1 MAYILKSNIAV
12 NDPDNRFEY
21 YSDYGKTSK
30 EVSRF
35 LSNMSATGYVVAKP
49 EFDALSAFVNNL
61 KSADIWDKVYEVYPI
76 MGKDTAGALV
86 KLKAYEG
93 GEIMTVMNGFDDSM
107 LEIVNGKVIG
117 KKATTPANTGN
128 APMVNTGLSIGKIF
142 PNAGFHFYFG
152 EADTTGASY
161 WQPVI
166 GAILGTSAAT
176 NTAQLAI
183 NQATGRLS
191 GTLGSYSNREIAFD
205 NTMGLRGFNAVE
217 NVAGVSVKYKDYING
232 VATEFTSGALADV
245 GESPATKLAL
255 FGRNAPHTTNTA
267 GSSTGYSG
275 KVRFGC
281 VTSGYLSDSQMVMLY
296 AEITTL
302 LTALGKKAQ

>member
-30 EVSRF
+30 EISRF

-49 EFDALSAFVNNL
+49 EFNALNAFVNNL
-61 KSADIWDKVYEVYPI
+61 KASDIWDKVYEVYPI
-76 MGKDTAGALV
+76 MGKDTAGTLV

-93 GEIMTVMNGFDDSM
+93 GEVMTVMNGFDDSM

-117 KKATTPANTGN
+117 KKATTPSNAGN

-152 EADTTGASY
+152 EAGTSGSSY

-166 GAILGTSAAT
+166 GAILGTTAAT

-183 NQATGRLS
+183 NQVTGRQS
-191 GTLGSYSNREIAFD
+191 GSLGSTTREVTLD
-205 NTMGLRGFNAVE
+205 NTIGLRGFNAVE

-232 VATEFTSGALADV
+232 VATEFTSGLTANV

-255 FGRNAPHTTNTA
+255 FGRNAPHTTNGA

-281 VTSGYLSDSQMVMLY
+281 VTSGYLSDSQMVTLY

-302 LTALGKKAQ
+302 ITALGKKA

>member
-1 MAYILKSNIAV
+1 MAYILKSNTAV

-35 LSNMSATGYVVAKP
+35 LSNMSATGYEVTEP
-49 EFDALSAFVNNL
+49 EFNALDAFVDNL
-61 KSADIWDKVYEVYPI
+61 KTADIWDKVYEVYPI

-93 GEIMTVMNGFDDSM
+93 GEIMTVMNGFDNSM

-117 KKATTPANTGN
+117 KKATTPTNAGN

-142 PNAGFHFYFG
+142 PNAGFHGYFG
-152 EADTTGASY
+152 EAGTTGSSY
-161 WQPVI
+161 WQAVW
-166 GAILGTSAAT
+166 GALLGTTTRAAQFAVNLFENKQDT
-176 NTAQLAI
+176 T
-183 NQATGRLS
+183 LS
-191 GTLGSYSNREIAFD
+191 SIHPLPLI
-205 NTMGLRGFNAVE
+205 NTMGLRGFNSVE
-217 NVAGVSVKYKDYING
+217 NEVGVSVKYKTYENG
-232 VATEFTSGALADV
+232 VASAFTTGRLADV

-255 FGRNAPHTTNTA
+255 FGRNAPYTTNGA
-267 GSSTGYSG
+267 GTSTGYSG

-281 VTSGYLSDSQMVMLY
+281 ITSGYLSDSQMVTLY

-302 LTALGKKAQ
+302 LTALGKRA

>member
-1 MAYILKSNIAV
+1 MAHILKSNIAV

-35 LSNMSATGYVVAKP
+35 LSNMSATGYGVTKP
-49 EFDALSAFVNNL
+49 EFDALNAFVNNL
-61 KSADIWDKVYEVYPI
+61 KTADIWDKVYEVYPI
-76 MGKDTAGALV
+76 MGKNTAGTLV

-107 LEIVNGKVIG
+107 LEIVNGKVLG
-117 KKATTPANTGN
+117 KKVTAATTAGN
-128 APMVNTGLSIGKIF
+128 KPMVNTGLSIGKIF
-142 PNAGFHFYFG
+142 PNAGFHGYFG
-152 EADTTGASY
+152 EAASVAASY
-161 WQPVI
+161 WQPVW
-166 GAILGTSAAT
+166 GAILSVDTTRAAQFAVNSSENMQDT
-176 NTAQLAI
+176 I
-183 NQATGRLS
+183 
-191 GTLGSYSNREIAFD
+191 LGSSPSRSPLI

-217 NVAGVSVKYKDYING
+217 NEVGKSVKYKTYENG
-232 VATEFTSGALADV
+232 VASAFSMGLLANV

-255 FGRNAPHTTNTA
+255 FGRNAPHTTNGA
-267 GSSTGYSG
+267 GTSTGYSG

-281 VTSGYLSDSQMVMLY
+281 VTSGYLRDSQMTTLY

-302 LTALGKKAQ
+302 LTALGKKA

>member
-1 MAYILKSNIAV
+1 MAYILKSNTAV

-35 LSNMSATGYVVAKP
+35 LSNMSATGYVVTKP
-49 EFDALSAFVNNL
+49 EFNALNAFVNNL
-61 KSADIWDKVYEVYPI
+61 KTADIWDKVFEVYPI
-76 MGKDTAGALV
+76 MGKDTAGTLV

-117 KKATTPANTGN
+117 KKVTAATVAGN
-128 APMVNTGLSIGKIF
+128 KPMVDTGLSIGKIF
-142 PNAGFHFYFG
+142 PNAGFHGYFG
-152 EADTTGASY
+152 EAASIAASY
-161 WQPVI
+161 WQPVW
-166 GAILGTSAAT
+166 GAILGGESLR
-176 NTAQLAI
+176 TAQFAVNLTE
-183 NQATGRLS
+183 NQQDT
-191 GTLGSYSNREIAFD
+191 TLGSSTPYRSPLI

-217 NVAGVSVKYKDYING
+217 NTAGQSVKYKTYENG
-232 VATEFTSGALADV
+232 VASVFSSGVYAST

-255 FGRNAPHTTNTA
+255 FGRNAPHTTSGT

-281 VTSGYLSDSQMVMLY
+281 VTSGYLSDSQMVTLY

-302 LTALGKKAQ
+302 LTALGKKA